1 MLLVDIPGDL
11 GHVFKDADAG
21 SLGTMRADSRNSAY
35 NSGNE
40 RNRWNEG
47 GLDLLTS
54 IFLGPAALW
63 NRHREIERKGMQS
76 KYEQDEN
83 MQTDGNLLQ
92 FDMLTTFVFLT
103 SNEPH

>member
-1 MLLVDIPGDL
+1 MLFVDVHGDL

-21 SLGTMRADSRNSAY
+21 SLGTTRADSRNSAY

-54 IFLGPAALW
+54 IFLNPAALW

-76 KYEQDEN
+76 N
-83 MQTDGNLLQ
+83 MNKMKICKQ
-92 FDMLTTFVFLT
+92 METFCDLIC
-103 SNEPH
+103 